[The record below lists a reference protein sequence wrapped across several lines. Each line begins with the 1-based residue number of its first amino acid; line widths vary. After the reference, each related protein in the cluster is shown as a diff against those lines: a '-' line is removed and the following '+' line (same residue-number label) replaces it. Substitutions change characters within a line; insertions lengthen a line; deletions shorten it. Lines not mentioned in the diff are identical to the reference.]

1 MSIEVSSN
9 AHSFSNFFDGG
20 RIQME
25 VLSQMIQLLFSGLTL
40 GAIYALIAVGFVV
53 IYNVTGIL
61 NFAQGEFAMLGALT
75 CISLVNN
82 NVPLWLAIILSIVIV
97 AAIGGIFE
105 RTALHTARKS
115 SVTTLI
121 IITIGVSIVLRG
133 AAILIWGT
141 QVQTLPPFTDNTPIT
156 ILEAVL
162 LPQNIWAVGISIVI
176 LILMMYFFNYT
187 FVGKSLTACV
197 VNPFA
202 ARLMGIN
209 PEKMSLFAVIVS
221 AGVGAL
227 AGTVIAPISGA
238 TYDMG
243 MMLGIK
249 AFVAAVIGGLTN
261 APAAIAGAF
270 LIGILEAFTEGLW
283 SSGLKDVVT
292 FTFLLLILFVK
303 PEGLFAKAS
312 GKRV

>member
-1 MSIEVSSN
+1 
-9 AHSFSNFFDGG
+9 
-20 RIQME
+20 ME
-25 VLSQMIQLLFSGLTL
+25 LLSQMLQLLFSGLTL

-61 NFAQGEFAMLGALT
+61 NFAQGEFAMLGAL
-75 CISLVNN
+75 ISISFVNM
-82 NVPLWLAIILSIVIV
+82 NVPLWLAVILSIIIV

-105 RTALHTARKS
+105 RTAIHTARKS

-121 IITIGVSIVLRG
+121 IITIGVSIALRG
-133 AAILIWGT
+133 LAILIWGT
-141 QVQTLPPFTDNTPIT
+141 QVQTLPSFTDNTPIN
-156 ILEAVL
+156 ILDAVL

-176 LILMMYFFNYT
+176 LIIMMYFFNFT

-209 PEKMSLFAVIVS
+209 PEKMSLLAVIVS
-221 AGVGAL
+221 AGIGAL
-227 AGTVIAPISGA
+227 AGSVIAPISGA

-270 LIGILEAFTEGLW
+270 LIGIIEAFTEGLW

-292 FTFLLLILFVK
+292 FSMLLLILFIK

>member
-1 MSIEVSSN
+1 
-9 AHSFSNFFDGG
+9 
-20 RIQME
+20 ME
-25 VLSQMIQLLFSGLTL
+25 VLSQMLQLLFSGLTL

-61 NFAQGEFAMLGALT
+61 NFAQGEFAMLGALIS
-75 CISLVNN
+75 ISLVNMN
-82 NVPLWLAIILSIVIV
+82 LPLWLAVIFSMIIVS
-97 AAIGGIFE
+97 AIGGIFE
-105 RTALHTARKS
+105 RTAIHTARKS

-121 IITIGVSIVLRG
+121 IITIGASIVLRG
-133 AAILIWGT
+133 LAILIWGT
-141 QVQTLPPFTDNTPIT
+141 QVQTLPSFTENTPIN
-156 ILEAVL
+156 ILDAIL
-162 LPQNIWAVGISIVI
+162 LPQNIWAVGITIVI
-176 LILMMYFFNYT
+176 LIIMMYFFNYT

-209 PEKMSLFAVIVS
+209 PEKMSLLAVIVS
-221 AGVGAL
+221 AGIGAL
-227 AGTVIAPISGA
+227 AGSVIAPISGA

-249 AFVAAVIGGLTN
+249 AFVAAIIGGLTN

-270 LIGILEAFTEGLW
+270 LIGIIEAFTEGLW

-292 FTFLLLILFVK
+292 FSLLLLILFIK

>member
-1 MSIEVSSN
+1 
-9 AHSFSNFFDGG
+9 
-20 RIQME
+20 ME
-25 VLSQMIQLLFSGLTL
+25 TFSQMLQLLFSGLTI
-40 GAIYALIAVGFVV
+40 GAIYALIAVGFVI

-61 NFAQGEFAMLGALT
+61 NFAQGEFAMFGALIS
-75 CISLVNN
+75 ISLVKA

-97 AAIGGIFE
+97 GAIGGVFE
-105 RTALHTARKS
+105 RTAIHTARKS
-115 SVTTLI
+115 SMTTLI
-121 IITIGVSIVLRG
+121 IITIGVSIAFRG
-133 AAILIWGT
+133 IAILIWGT
-141 QVQTLPPFTDNTPIT
+141 QPQTLPPFTDNTPIQF
-156 ILEAVL
+156 LDAVL
-162 LPQNIWAVGISIVI
+162 LPQNLWAIGLSIVI
-176 LILMMYFFNYT
+176 LIVMMYFFNYT
-187 FVGKSLTACV
+187 FTGKSLTASMI
-197 VNPFA
+197 NPFA

-209 PEKMSLFAVIVS
+209 PNKMSLLAVVVS

-249 AFVAAVIGGLTN
+249 AFVAAVVGGLTN

-270 LIGILEAFTEGLW
+270 LIGIIEAFTEGLW
-283 SSGLKDVVT
+283 SSGLKDVVS
-292 FTFLLLILFVK
+292 FSLLLLILFLK

>member
-1 MSIEVSSN
+1 
-9 AHSFSNFFDGG
+9 
-20 RIQME
+20 ME
-25 VLSQMIQLLFSGLTL
+25 LLSQMLQLLFSGLTL

-61 NFAQGEFAMLGALT
+61 NFAQGEFAMLGAL
-75 CISLVNN
+75 ISISFVNM
-82 NVPLWLAIILSIVIV
+82 NVPLWLAVILSIIIV

-105 RTALHTARKS
+105 RTAIHTARKS

-121 IITIGVSIVLRG
+121 IITIGVSIALRG
-133 AAILIWGT
+133 LAILIWGT
-141 QVQTLPPFTDNTPIT
+141 QVQTLPSFTDNTPINV
-156 ILEAVL
+156 LDAVL
-162 LPQNIWAVGISIVI
+162 LPQNIWAVGISVVI
-176 LILMMYFFNYT
+176 LIIMMYFFNYT

-209 PEKMSLFAVIVS
+209 PEKMSLLAVIVS
-221 AGVGAL
+221 AGIGAL
-227 AGTVIAPISGA
+227 AGSVIAPISGA

-270 LIGILEAFTEGLW
+270 LIGIIEAFTEGLW

-292 FTFLLLILFVK
+292 FSLLLLILFIK

>member
-1 MSIEVSSN
+1 MET
-9 AHSFSNFFDGG
+9 FSQF
-20 RIQME
+20 
-25 VLSQMIQLLFSGLTL
+25 VQLLFSGLTI

-75 CISLVNN
+75 SISLVNFGI
-82 NVPLWLAIILSIVIV
+82 PLWLAIILSILIV

-105 RTALHTARKS
+105 RTTIHTARKS

-121 IITIGVSIVLRG
+121 IITIGVSIAFRG
-133 AAILIWGT
+133 IAILIWGT
-141 QVQTLPPFTDNTPIT
+141 QVQTLPSFTDNTPINF
-156 ILEAVL
+156 LSAVL
-162 LPQNIWAVGISIVI
+162 LPQNLWAIGISIAI
-176 LILMMYFFNYT
+176 LVVMMYFFNFT
-187 FVGKSLTACV
+187 FVGKALTACM
-197 VNPFA
+197 VNNFA

-209 PEKMSLFAVIVS
+209 PTKMSLLAVIVS

-238 TYDMG
+238 SYDMG

-261 APAAIAGAF
+261 APAAILGAF
-270 LIGILEAFTEGLW
+270 LIGIIEAFTEGLW

-292 FTFLLLILFVK
+292 FSFLLLILFVK

>member
-1 MSIEVSSN
+1 
-9 AHSFSNFFDGG
+9 
-20 RIQME
+20 ME
-25 VLSQMIQLLFSGLTL
+25 TFSQMLQLLFSGLTI
-40 GAIYALIAVGFVV
+40 GAIYALIAVGFVI

-61 NFAQGEFAMLGALT
+61 NFAQGEFAMFGALIS
-75 CISLVNN
+75 ISLVKA

-97 AAIGGIFE
+97 AAIGGVFE
-105 RTALHTARKS
+105 RTAIHTARKS
-115 SVTTLI
+115 SMTTLI
-121 IITIGVSIVLRG
+121 IITIGVAIAFRG
-133 AAILIWGT
+133 IAILIWGT
-141 QVQTLPPFTDNTPIT
+141 QPQTLPPFTDNTPIQF
-156 ILEAVL
+156 LNAVL
-162 LPQNIWAVGISIVI
+162 LPQNLWAIGISIVI
-176 LILMMYFFNYT
+176 LIIMMYFFNYT
-187 FVGKSLTACV
+187 FTGKSLTACV

-209 PEKMSLFAVIVS
+209 PNKMSLLAVVVS

-249 AFVAAVIGGLTN
+249 AFVAAVVGGLTN

-270 LIGILEAFTEGLW
+270 LIGIIEAFTEGLW
-283 SSGLKDVVT
+283 SSGLKDVVS
-292 FTFLLLILFVK
+292 FSLLLLILFLK